1 MSEMELF
8 ATISFV
14 TKDSTID
21 VDMGPG
27 YVSNKKNSK
36 ESSKC
41 LATIFLE
48 NPVEQKKTKPTKLI
62 FNYSGARFV

>member
-21 VDMGPG
+21 IDMGPG

-48 NPVEQKKTKPTKLI
+48 NPVEQKKQSQQ
-62 FNYSGARFV
+62 N